1 MQYPERRELVL
12 SDGVVVVVDKRPRK
26 GPLVRL
32 RAFLITYMLP
42 LLLTALGVIYAL
54 ATDNW
59 AYGLMFLI
67 FSFAVQAGEAVQY
80 HNGFND
86 ARRQATLA
94 LQERVNEMRAEV
106 SPEGDVAMVA
116 VAAFAARVHADID
129 PLQER
134 PSFHRSQ
141 MNLWTQPVMRISSF
155 LITPPS
161 SGYLAHVRLR
171 DLRVGDRVLKGQA
184 LGGTV
189 QTAPEPIGEALLVR
203 VRDDDTQQVSECILG
218 ADSVLI
224 VGRTE

>member
-12 SDGVVVVVDKRPRK
+12 SDGVVVAMDKRPRK

-32 RAFLITYMLP
+32 RAFLIIYMLP
-42 LLLTALGVIYAL
+42 LWLAAFGGIYAL
-54 ATDNW
+54 ATDDW
-59 AYGLMFLI
+59 AYGLMFVI

-94 LQERVNEMRAEV
+94 LQEHANEMRAEA
-106 SPEGDVAMVA
+106 SPERDIATVA
-116 VAAFAARVHADID
+116 VEAFAARVHADTG

-141 MNLWTQPVMRISSF
+141 MNLWTQPVMRINSF
-155 LITPPS
+155 PINPPS
-161 SGYLAHVRLR
+161 SGYLTHARLS
-171 DLRVGDRVLKGQA
+171 DLRVGDRVLKGRS
-184 LGGTV
+184 LGSTV
-189 QTAPEPIGEALLVR
+189 QTPPEPIGTAMLLR
-203 VRDDDTQQVSECILG
+203 LRDDDTQQVSERILG

-224 VGRTE
+224 VGRNE